1 MSAASA
7 AGMNAVRIHP
17 APQGASPYSASN
29 PAPPSALV
37 LEHVGVPVLEPGH
50 VLVRVHA
57 ATVTRDELT
66 WPESYTHES
75 RIPGYDFAG
84 VVAKVHEDDDSRF
97 KPGDQVFAMNDI
109 HNGASWAE
117 FTVVKAG
124 HLALKPETLS
134 FEEAATVP
142 MSALTAW
149 QALFVQAGL
158 PEPDFERHQSKR
170 SGAVLVTGASG
181 AVGAYAVQLAAAAG
195 LRVVAASGSNEKNG
209 NFLRSLGA
217 SEVVDYQEI
226 ASSGR
231 AFGTIIDTVGGD
243 PLAQSWSLVEDQG
256 TIVTVNSSSFDFSDK
271 HAPPGKERVKAIFFI
286 LEPSGKHLEGI
297 ARGLDLGA
305 LRAYVAYTFPL
316 ADAVAAYEKASGR
329 LGRPGKVVLSI

>member
-1 MSAASA
+1 MSTASA
-7 AGMNAVRIHP
+7 TMNAVRIHP
-17 APQGASPYSASN
+17 APQASSPYSAGN

-37 LEHVGVPVLEPGH
+37 LEHVSVPALEPGH

-84 VVAKVHEDDDSRF
+84 VVAKVHGDDDSKF

-117 FTVVKAG
+117 YTAVKTN
-124 HLALKPETLS
+124 HLALKPVSLS
-134 FEEAATVP
+134 FEKAATVP

-158 PEPDFERHQSKR
+158 PEPDFERPQSKE
-170 SGAVLVTGASG
+170 SGTVLVTGASG
-181 AVGAYAVQLAAAAG
+181 AVGAYVVQLAAAAG
-195 LRVVAASGSNEKNG
+195 LHVVAASGSNEKNG
-209 NFLRSLGA
+209 DFLRSLGA
-217 SEVVDYQEI
+217 SEVVEYQEI

-231 AFGTIIDTVGGD
+231 AFGIVVDTVGGE
-243 PLAQSWSLVEDQG
+243 PLKQSWSLVGDQG

-305 LRAYVAYTFPL
+305 LKAYVAHTFPL